1 MQMDIPYKYKTTFD
15 NIVAASSDFENFNI
29 SKASLEPLR
38 PLIPEDI
45 DLDRNIDLLG
55 VAFNAAVVNKFNKN
69 GDGID
74 SETAVAVKD
83 YFVHK
88 PTNIEHN
95 RDKIVGHIVS
105 AGFSKYGDSAD
116 LLSSEEALLEENSY
130 NIALAAVIYRTA
142 SKEFADLV
150 VNSTDES
157 SDYYNTVSASW
168 EVGFNDYVIAVG
180 GDDLHESSIISD
192 PEEIEAYSPYLKSL
206 GGKGCLSDGR
216 KVNRLIVGDIY
227 PLGIGFTSNP
237 AADVQGII
245 TEDKQS
251 EDSGARPRE
260 SIEKIIVKSKKI
272 SHSSKEDVLNKEPNN
287 NLIMDKDQLINEFR
301 AALDEKLGKQDFS
314 EESVASISKVFIE
327 AIREKGEQYVADL
340 EKAKAEKEEAVQAQ
354 SSLQDKVN
362 QVEEQLLSTKQKLE
376 ALEQENTAR
385 EAEVRFN
392 ARMEMINEIYQL
404 DEDDSK
410 IVASELFS
418 LNETEESFAEYQDK
432 LSKVWK
438 HKNKEF
444 IAAEQKAFEDRV
456 AQEVAKRLET
466 VEAAVEVAEEVSTET
481 SETSE
486 TSEVAKAS
494 QVEQE
499 NSSEEIEE
507 TLDGLQVEEAAIINN
522 NESSS
527 EGESLR
533 DRFAKTFKESVK
545 ISY

>member
-1 MQMDIPYKYKTTFD
+1 MKKPYKYTTKFD
-15 NIVAASSDFENFNI
+15 GVVFASSDIEESNI
-29 SKASLEPLR
+29 SKASIESLR
-38 PLIPEDI
+38 PLIPKNI
-45 DLDRNIDLLG
+45 DLDKNIDLLG

-69 GDGID
+69 GDGIN
-74 SETAVAVKD
+74 SEAAVAIKD

-88 PTNIEHN
+88 PTNIEHD

-105 AGFSKYGDSAD
+105 AGFSRYGQN
-116 LLSSEEALLEENSY
+116 SELMTDDEALIEDNAY
-130 NIALAAVIYRTA
+130 NIALAAVVYRTA

-150 VNSTDES
+150 MNSTDS
-157 SDYYNTVSASW
+157 DSDYFGTVSASW
-168 EVGFNDYVIAVG
+168 EVGFNDYVISVG
-180 GDDLHESSIISD
+180 GDDLFESTIISD
-192 PEEIEAYSPYLKSL
+192 PDEIKAYSSYLKSL
-206 GGKGCLSDGR
+206 GGRGVLQDGR

-237 AADVQGII
+237 AADVKGLIVQDNKPQEVKRDRPEPIDRII
-245 TEDKQS
+245 T
-251 EDSGARPRE
+251 
-260 SIEKIIVKSKKI
+260 KSKKT
-272 SHSSKEDVLNKEPNN
+272 SQSSEENVLNKETDNYN
-287 NLIMDKDQLINEFR
+287 IMDKDQIINEFR

-354 SSLQDKVN
+354 SSLQEKV
-362 QVEEQLLSTKQKLE
+362 QEVESQLQATKEKLS
-376 ALEQENTAR
+376 ALEEENAAR
-385 EAEVRFN
+385 EAEVLFN
-392 ARMEMINEIYQL
+392 ARMEALNEVYEL

-410 IVASELFS
+410 ILASELADLDGS
-418 LNETEESFAEYQDK
+418 EESFAGYQEK
-432 LSKVWK
+432 LAKVWK

-456 AQEVAKRLET
+456 AQEVEKRIAQTAEAS
-466 VEAAVEVAEEVSTET
+466 VEEQPEVSEASET

-486 TSEVAKAS
+486 TEEVEGSED
-494 QVEQE
+494 VEE
-499 NSSEEIEE
+499 A
-507 TLDGLQVEEAAIINN
+507 LDSLEVEEAAVVNN
-522 NESSS
+522 NETSS